1 MRPWTPAALPSSS
14 ITKFVTST
22 GRLIERWPTA
32 ASCQRNSFGDGPVG
46 IDIRDR
52 TDGFVSMLAQA
63 AQRGVDVKV
72 LFPQDNHHRFASAAS
87 EFSYKELLEAGV
99 KIYERPGMFHTKAI
113 SVDGQWAS
121 IGSGNL
127 MSMLEQTQKELNLDF
142 QDDSTPAQLNRVLF
156 EPDVKKSVQVTLENM
171 GNHVAP
177 LPARAVSKGL
187 DSLISVTEE
196 AKQKLKNWLF

>member
-1 MRPWTPAALPSSS
+1 MPRVGQSESALRVNATNPGGGNAESIQDAAIFAIGCARRHVYVENAYL
-14 ITKFVTST
+14 T
-22 GRLIERWPTA
+22 
-32 ASCQRNSFGDGPVG
+32 
-46 IDIRDR
+46 DR
-52 TDGFVSMLAQA
+52 EVLRALAQA